1 MHPFIEALAHVRGG
15 VEAIAHRG
23 GAHGP
28 GASAGPGARPG
39 AGDVRGDA
47 ADDGPGENTLEA
59 FAAAVTLGYRHLET
73 DVHATADGVLVAF
86 HDTTLDRV
94 TDRRGPIA
102 ALTLDDVRRARVL
115 GPQGDGGRI
124 PTFEELVTSFPEVRF
139 TVDLKADGAVAPM
152 LALLARTPSLLA
164 RVCIGSFDD
173 ARVRAVRTRFGRAV
187 ATSAG
192 PREVLAL
199 RARSAV
205 AGRTGIGAG
214 RRHGRAV
221 RRAGRSERF
230 PADLLQ
236 VPERVGPLP
245 IVERRLLE
253 LAASLGVP
261 VHVWTVN
268 DPGRMDAL
276 VELGVHGIV
285 TDAVAPLKGLLER
298 RGAW

>member
-1 MHPFIEALAHVRGG
+1 MHPFVEALAHVRGG

-28 GASAGPGARPG
+28 GASAGPGAGAAAGPG

-47 ADDGPGENTLEA
+47 ADHGPGENTLEA
-59 FAAAVTLGYRHLET
+59 FAAAVALGYRHLET

-94 TDRRGPIA
+94 TDLRGPIA
-102 ALTLDDVRRARVL
+102 ALTLDEVRRARVL
-115 GPQGDGGRI
+115 GPQGGGGRI

-205 AGRTGIGAG
+205 
-214 RRHGRAV
+214 RRGSRRGV
-221 RRAGRSERF
+221 RRGGPSARH

-253 LAASLGVP
+253 LAGSLGVP